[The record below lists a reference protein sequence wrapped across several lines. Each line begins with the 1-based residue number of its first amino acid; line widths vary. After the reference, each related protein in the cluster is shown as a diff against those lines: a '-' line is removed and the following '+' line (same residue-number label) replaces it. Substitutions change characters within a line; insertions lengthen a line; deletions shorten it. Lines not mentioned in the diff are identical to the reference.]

1 MAKEIRP
8 RTLSDDK
15 NGNMLAT
22 SKEISLNA
30 FDRMLVVD

>member
-15 NGNMLAT
+15 NGNMLAN
-22 SKEISLNA
+22 SKGNIIERI
-30 FDRMLVVD
+30 